1 MTSGSLHSLG
11 DTRSDPASNHV
22 SCQHACDAC
31 WRIPGPHALAS
42 PSVTTEKL
50 WRYTRLSRIWAR
62 TLIVVGVLVFAV
74 GLLMQIGDS
83 SSAFASWVIT
93 AVATVVPS
101 TLVFFFLL
109 RGWMGNGGLPS
120 ARLPDAAA
128 DSGVPRRSEPTSRNW
143 LTWTLT
149 LGAALF
155 VSSVL
160 IMGFLIGVLGGGG
173 VAEGVVAGV
182 LIAWGLVTTRDVRRV
197 ERIEAEQQRAYFAAC
212 RRPVSVGSVLVWR
225 TSTAAGPGR

>member
-1 MTSGSLHSLG
+1 M
-11 DTRSDPASNHV
+11 
-22 SCQHACDAC
+22 
-31 WRIPGPHALAS
+31 
-42 PSVTTEKL
+42 TTEKL

-62 TLIVVGVLVFAV
+62 TLIVVGILVFAV

-83 SSAFASWVIT
+83 WGAFVSWLIT

-101 TLVFFFLL
+101 TLVFFLLL

-143 LTWTLT
+143 LIWS
-149 LGAALF
+149 LGLGTALF
-155 VSSVL
+155 ISSVL

-182 LIAWGLVTTRDVRRV
+182 LIAWGLVTAKDVRRV
-197 ERIEAEQQRAYFAAC
+197 ERIEADQQRTYFAAC

-225 TSTAAGPGR
+225 AQTTAPPGT

>member
-1 MTSGSLHSLG
+1 M
-11 DTRSDPASNHV
+11 
-22 SCQHACDAC
+22 
-31 WRIPGPHALAS
+31 
-42 PSVTTEKL
+42 
-50 WRYTRLSRIWAR
+50 SRIWAR
-62 TLIVVGVLVFAV
+62 TLIVVGILVFVV

-83 SSAFASWVIT
+83 WNAFASWLVT
-93 AVATVVPS
+93 ALATVVPS

-128 DSGVPRRSEPTSRNW
+128 DSGVPRRTEPTSRNW
-143 LTWTLT
+143 MTWTLT
-149 LGAALF
+149 LGTGLF

-182 LIAWGLVTTRDVRRV
+182 LIAWGVVTTQDVRRV
-197 ERIEAEQQRAYFAAC
+197 ERIEADQQRAYFAAC

-225 TSTAAGPGR
+225 ATTPSGPGS

>member
-1 MTSGSLHSLG
+1 M
-11 DTRSDPASNHV
+11 
-22 SCQHACDAC
+22 
-31 WRIPGPHALAS
+31 
-42 PSVTTEKL
+42 TTEKL

-62 TLIVVGVLVFAV
+62 TLIVVGILVFAV
-74 GLLMQIGDS
+74 GLSMQIGDS
-83 SSAFASWVIT
+83 SSAFASWIVT

-197 ERIEAEQQRAYFAAC
+197 ERIEAEQERAYFAAC
-212 RRPVSVGSVLVWR
+212 RRPVGVGSVLVWR
-225 TSTAAGPGR
+225 TTTTAGPVAERAPRVRSDPPCDC